1 MNTRYY
7 HTPLKTIS
15 TRARCPVCHESVY
28 SRAGIHPQCAVVQ
41 SDPPKL
47 RGKKKLVPDLLDG
60 AATAPDQVAA
70 NVVAIPPTVE
80 PTSASGSGRDP
91 GHRQHHQDCGHA
103 GKKQGPRQ
111 YLEVRSTTVMTR
123 H

>member
-15 TRARCPVCHESVY
+15 SRPSCPVCHESVY

-47 RGKKKLVPDLLDG
+47 RGKKKLVSDLLDE
-60 AATAPDQVAA
+60 APAAPDQVAA
-70 NVVAIPPTVE
+70 NVVATPLTVE
-80 PTSASGSGRDP
+80 RTSASGRAVILEL
-91 GHRQHHQDCGHA
+91 A
-103 GKKQGPRQ
+103 GITRTAATPEKSK
-111 YLEVRSTTVMTR
+111 VRAGILRSVR
-123 H
+123 LPS